1 MWRKAHEQ
9 FLGTRCLV
17 EGSCLPRECT
27 LDAMYVTECLLTR
40 SEVQASADVASVYAR
55 TPLRFF
61 DGGHG
66 FPEGAQV
73 AALQF
78 LQENRI

>member
-1 MWRKAHEQ
+1 
-9 FLGTRCLV
+9 
-17 EGSCLPRECT
+17 
-27 LDAMYVTECLLTR
+27 MYVTECLLTR